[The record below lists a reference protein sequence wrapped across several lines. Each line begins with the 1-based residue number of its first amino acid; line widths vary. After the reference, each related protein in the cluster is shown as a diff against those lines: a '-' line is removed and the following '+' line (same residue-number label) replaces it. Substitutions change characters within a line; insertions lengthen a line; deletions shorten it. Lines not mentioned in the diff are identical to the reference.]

1 MWGGRN
7 INSPLHQI
15 SQIDIS
21 HQFKFVKTWFL
32 IVTSQM
38 QWILVSWYWMLWSHC
53 SYFSAL
59 INQFLLDQVLEHF
72 PLQYLCCWM
81 NNQLSELGE
90 KCISATAATV
100 PQCII
105 VSLNGPRTEAH
116 SPSRQFSLIF
126 IFWENSCLNS
136 GERKGDSKS
145 LSTDQLGWVLIE
157 SLLRC
162 SLDSLPS
169 ASFHLYRDLQYTA
182 LMHSILSTVCLMV
195 QAGQTFPLLAWP
207 TQSPTL
213 YLWECLNVQS
223 MQHIIFCIPSLNLF
237 LYSKLV
243 KDEPDKIDS
252 KLSLYVCTLMSEEF
266 YPPSS
271 HVRLYPKLMSQH
283 PWSIKIY
290 LASTK

>member
-21 HQFKFVKTWFL
+21 HQFKFVKSWFL
-32 IVTSQM
+32 FLTFQM

-90 KCISATAATV
+90 KCISATAAPV

-105 VSLNGPRTEAH
+105 VS
-116 SPSRQFSLIF
+116 
-126 IFWENSCLNS
+126 
-136 GERKGDSKS
+136 S
-145 LSTDQLGWVLIE
+145 LSTAELGWVLIE

-162 SLDSLPS
+162 SLDSLLS
-169 ASFHLYRDLQYTA
+169 ASFHLYRDSQYTA

-252 KLSLYVCTLMSEEF
+252 KLSLCTLMLVQF

-271 HVRLYPKLMSQH
+271 HARLYPILMSRH

>member
-1 MWGGRN
+1 
-7 INSPLHQI
+7 
-15 SQIDIS
+15 
-21 HQFKFVKTWFL
+21 
-32 IVTSQM
+32 M
-38 QWILVSWYWMLWSHC
+38 QWILVSWYWVLWSHC

-59 INQFLLDQVLEHF
+59 IHQFLLDQVLEHF

-90 KCISATAATV
+90 KCISATAAPV

-105 VSLNGPRTEAH
+105 VSFNGPRTEA
-116 SPSRQFSLIF
+116 SPFSF
-126 IFWENSCLNS
+126 QTDFLNFHIMGRTC
-136 GERKGDSKS
+136 GERKGGSKS
-145 LSTDQLGWVLIE
+145 LSTAELGWVLIE

-162 SLDSLPS
+162 SLDSLLS
-169 ASFHLYRDLQYTA
+169 ASFHLYRDSQYTA

-252 KLSLYVCTLMSEEF
+252 KLSLCTLMSVEF

-271 HVRLYPKLMSQH
+271 HARLYPKLMSRH